1 MIEYDESRPIYLQV
15 ADYCL
20 QQIESGQ
27 WLAESK
33 IPSTKELAVT
43 LGVNNRTIIKAYEE
57 LEAIGLVRVV
67 RGQGYFCNSDVA
79 DRLRDH
85 YRRQFE
91 DCRIPDFLSA
101 AEHCG
106 YTLDDVLSMLELRR

>member
-1 MIEYDESRPIYLQV
+1 MMEYDESRPIYLQV

-20 QQIESGQ
+20 QQIESGL
-27 WLAESK
+27 WAAESK

-67 RGQGYFCNSDVA
+67 RGQGYFCNPDVA
-79 DRLRDH
+79 ERLRCH
-85 YRRQFE
+85 YRDEFE
-91 DCRIPDFLSA
+91 KSVIPSFLAS

-106 YTLDDVLSMLELRR
+106 YTLDDILAILDRRR